1 MYDIIRAW
9 KDEDY
14 REEVQADP
22 GTHPAGIIDLAAARP
37 AGSSLPLIP
46 KSVTLDAARS
56 ACDISHCAD
65 ICSALTCFD
74 AVSSI
79 SWDDPVLTGV

>member
-14 REEVQADP
+14 REEVHADP
-22 GTHPAGIIDLAAARP
+22 GTHPAGTIDLAAAQP
-37 AGSSLPLIP
+37 ASSMPLL
-46 KSVTLDAARS
+46 SQSTSLDAAQS

-65 ICSALTCFD
+65 ICSATTCFD
-74 AVSSI
+74 AVGSI